1 MGQRLNLEIHSNGK
15 LLANCYYHWSGF
27 TSSSME
33 LADIV
38 LENYDEIMAMN
49 ISDTTKAVLLLQT
62 TGAGLMVNDIDNE
75 LEFALK
81 NLPPEDLEQ
90 VVLKQS
96 DGRNKG
102 LISITEEEMEKTQQW
117 EEARITIYLDE
128 KRVDLD
134 NVHISNENIF
144 ESDYEYVKI
153 DKLEEFPIKELWGL
167 TFNEFK
173 MIKAFLK
180 ERPETY
186 LYKYKDDEI
195 IILIE

>member
-1 MGQRLNLEIHSNGK
+1 MGQRLNLEIYSNGE

-38 LENYDEIMAMN
+38 LKNYDEIMAMN
-49 ISDTTKAVLLLQT
+49 ISDTTKAILLLQK
-62 TGAGLMVNDIDNE
+62 TGAGLMVNDKDNE

-81 NLPPEDLEQ
+81 HLPPEDLEQ

-96 DGRNKG
+96 EGRNNG
-102 LISITEEEMEKTQQW
+102 LISITEEGMKETQDW

-134 NVHISNENIF
+134 NVHIISKHMAKCDFDIEIN
-144 ESDYEYVKI
+144 
-153 DKLEEFPIKELWGL
+153 KLGKFPIKDLWGL
-167 TFNEFK
+167 TFNDFE
-173 MIKAFLK
+173 MLRTFLMEHPK
-180 ERPETY
+180 TY
-186 LYKYKDDEI
+186 YYKYKNNKI
-195 IILIE
+195 ISLIE

>member
-1 MGQRLNLEIHSNGK
+1 MGQRLNLEIYSNGE

-38 LENYDEIMAMN
+38 LKNYDEIMAMN
-49 ISDTTKAVLLLQT
+49 IADTTKAILLLQK
-62 TGAGLMVNDIDNE
+62 TGAGLIVNDKDNE

-81 NLPPEDLEQ
+81 HLPPEDLEQ

-96 DGRNKG
+96 EGRNNG
-102 LISITEEEMEKTQQW
+102 LISITEEGMQETQYW

-134 NVHISNENIF
+134 NVCISNISEY
-144 ESDYEYVKI
+144 ESDDIEN
-153 DKLEEFPIKELWGL
+153 DKLEEFPIKDLWGL
-167 TFNEFK
+167 TFNDFE
-173 MIKAFLK
+173 MLRTFLI
-180 ERPETY
+180 EHPEIY
-186 LYKYKDDEI
+186 YYKYKDDEI
-195 IILIE
+195 ITLIE